1 MAIPVWAIDSR
12 LGDITPDLAVQC
24 MGGFIHHSVWTRLLS
39 WVPARILETNEG
51 CPNTRQSGNMS
62 FHEAQFYTN
71 RRNDGAVALYN
82 GLVKV
87 MRKHI
92 DRARGKHP
100 AVPSLFVAE

>member
-1 MAIPVWAIDSR
+1 
-12 LGDITPDLAVQC
+12 
-24 MGGFIHHSVWTRLLS
+24 
-39 WVPARILETNEG
+39 
-51 CPNTRQSGNMS
+51 MS

-92 DRARGKHP
+92 DRARGKLDSFLQCP
-100 AVPSLFVAE
+100 TLL

>member
-1 MAIPVWAIDSR
+1 
-12 LGDITPDLAVQC
+12 
-24 MGGFIHHSVWTRLLS
+24 
-39 WVPARILETNEG
+39 
-51 CPNTRQSGNMS
+51 MS

-92 DRARGKHP
+92 DRARGKLDSFLP
-100 AVPSLFVAE
+100 NPFINSKQNLEKTEKTKLLKLSQ